1 MSERVSTLLH
11 VGPKGGRYVF
21 LLVEWNDFA
30 HGVKEELNRQA
41 DAFGLAL
48 GAHGTFVEAFDRK
61 VDEVAGQVL
70 EKSWP
75 EDISGRLATDQE
87 PIILIFDREW
97 VAFDP
102 REHPYGIIWVSD
114 FGDNPGAVRPMLQQ
128 LAMRTARGD
137 DIIAYL
143 RDIAEKERRTRIV
156 DGVERGAGL
165 LARLA
170 SYVEI
175 KPQVFGVAVDLKAI
189 LRDMAERKT

>member
-170 SYVEI
+170 SYVE
-175 KPQVFGVAVDLKAI
+175 KAPSF
-189 LRDMAERKT
+189 RRGR